1 MVDWKPRLLVC
12 DDEEVQRNIL
22 REILTSAGLGV
33 VTAGSVDEGVVAFQQ
48 AIKDGEAFDL
58 VLTDLKM
65 PGDTEGLDLLRQVK
79 EIDPRIDVILMTAY
93 STVRSAVQAMKL
105 GAFEYLPKP
114 FDKDRLL
121 HVVNQA
127 TDKLRLVHENR
138 RLREMVGGEDRHRMI
153 GSGSR
158 MQELFRIIDRVAQT
172 DTTCLIRGESG
183 TGKELVA
190 RAIHRSGSR
199 ATRPF
204 IAINCAA
211 IPESLIESELF
222 GHEKGVFTG
231 ATASKMGRFEEVGDG
246 TLFLDEIGSMKYD
259 LQAKLLRVIQ
269 EREFSRVGS
278 AGLIPFHG
286 RIVAATAQDLEALIA
301 ENLFREDLF
310 FRLNVV
316 PLEIP
321 ALRERKEDIPLL
333 VELFLR
339 KGQERLGTN
348 VQGLRP
354 EVLEAFEAYDWPGN
368 VRELE
373 NVVERLLVLGD
384 AEYIDSSLLPPAIR
398 QARGTGPGRVGGDL
412 RSAPTSG
419 VDGLGDKGLG
429 DERLGDGPRDGGMPV
444 GVGETAGS
452 GFNESF
458 SLPNSGVVLEDLE
471 ADLIRQALERT
482 GGRIEPAAQL
492 LGITY
497 KTLQY
502 RIKKYDL
509 KAVQGDAK
517 RRG

>member
-1 MVDWKPRLLVC
+1 MVDWTPRLLVC
-12 DDEEVQRNIL
+12 DDEDVQRNIL
-22 REILTSAGLGV
+22 NEILTSAGFSA
-33 VTAGSVDEGVVAFQQ
+33 VTAGSVEEGVAAFQK
-48 AIKDGEAFDL
+48 AMADGQPIDL

-65 PGDTEGLDLLRQVK
+65 PGDTEGLDLLQQVK
-79 EIDPRIDVILMTAY
+79 DIDPRVEVILMTAY

-114 FDKDRLL
+114 FDKERLL
-121 HVVNQA
+121 QVVNQVI
-127 TDKLRLVHENR
+127 DKLRLVHENR
-138 RLREMVGGEDRHRMI
+138 RLRELVGGEDRHRMI
-153 GSGSR
+153 GSGAQ
-158 MQELFRIIDRVAQT
+158 MQELFRIIDRVGQT

-190 RAIHRSGSR
+190 RAIHRGGAR
-199 ATRPF
+199 ATKPF

-231 ATASKMGRFEEVGDG
+231 ATTTKMGRFEEVGEG

-278 AGLIPFHG
+278 AQLVPFNG
-286 RIVAATAQDLEALIA
+286 RIVAATAQDLEELIA
-301 ENLFREDLF
+301 ENQFREDLF

-321 ALRERKEDIPLL
+321 ALRERKEDIPTL
-333 VELFLR
+333 VELFIR
-339 KGQERLGTN
+339 KGQERLGTT
-348 VQGLRP
+348 VQGVRP
-354 EVLEAFEAYDWPGN
+354 EVLEAFENYEWPGN

-384 AEYIDSSLLPPAIR
+384 SEYLDATLLPPQI
-398 QARGTGPGRVGGDL
+398 
-412 RSAPTSG
+412 
-419 VDGLGDKGLG
+419 
-429 DERLGDGPRDGGMPV
+429 RDGEPRRSVAGQAVREPV
-444 GVGETAGS
+444 NAAPEGSNGQQGGS
-452 GFNESF
+452 GLDGSGDNGFDSMDSEF
-458 SLPNSGVVLEDLE
+458 ALPASGVVLEDLE
-471 ADLIRQALERT
+471 AGLIRQALERT

-509 KAVQGDAK
+509 KTIQGDA
-517 RRG
+517 RRRS